1 MMKRPSLLLIGC
13 AAIALV
19 LSTTQCKNRS
29 KTREAAVA
37 QAPVAESK
45 PAAEPAPT
53 APAPIPPVLLTPEQ
67 GAKNAKVEITT
78 PFGVMVVKLYDETP
92 WHRDN
97 FLQLVD
103 KKYYDGLIFHRVIKD
118 FMVQGG
124 DPNSRNAPPSV
135 QLGSGGPGYT
145 VPGEFNPTLVHK
157 KGALC
162 AARQGDFVNP
172 KRESSG
178 SQFYIVQGTKMNDM
192 QLAQMETRVATKM
205 TGFKYTDEQ
214 KNMYKT
220 IGGTPGLDMDY
231 TVFGEVVEGLNIID
245 SIANTPKMPG
255 DRPVTNITMS
265 MTLKK

>member
-1 MMKRPSLLLIGC
+1 MIT
-13 AAIALV
+13 AN
-19 LSTTQCKNRS
+19 CKNRS
-29 KTREAAVA
+29 KTSE
-37 QAPVAESK
+37 APVAVA
-45 PAAEPAPT
+45 PAAETKPAVEPAPVVEQ
-53 APAPIPPVLLTPEQ
+53 PVQPVLLTPDP
-67 GAKNAKVEITT
+67 GAKNAQVEITT

-124 DPNSRNAPPSV
+124 DPNSRNAAPGV
-135 QLGSGGPGYT
+135 QLGTGGPGYT
-145 VPGEFNPTLVHK
+145 VPSEFNPALIHK

-178 SQFYIVQGTKMNDM
+178 SQFYIVQGNKMNDM

-205 TGFKYTDEQ
+205 PGFKYTEEQ
-214 KNMYKT
+214 KNLYKT
-220 IGGTPGLDMDY
+220 IGGTPALDMDY
-231 TVFGEVVEGLNIID
+231 TVFGEVVSGLNIID
-245 SIANTPKMPG
+245 SIAITPKMPG

-265 MTLKK
+265 MTRKK